1 MKITDILLY
10 AWIAWIVIGIALIK
24 FLEWKGVIRPHGF
37 SRGLTRYRPKP
48 KDPPGVFTG
57 FVALPDGCS
66 GAEPK
71 PETE

>member
-10 AWIAWIVIGIALIK
+10 AWIAWIVIGVALIK

-48 KDPPGVFTG
+48 KYPPWTG
-57 FVALPDGCS
+57 RFPLVVRFLRWLF
-66 GAEPK
+66 
-71 PETE
+71 